1 MRIQFELLN
10 FNGIGI
16 IINSLMPIV
25 IEIENAVRF
34 ASHRENYYINKG
46 YLRMKL
52 IIYTKEN
59 CIIAK
64 FILYFISS
72 VHSLWEFVMFRFSYY
87 KTKVLI

>member
-25 IEIENAVRF
+25 IEIDNAVRF
-34 ASHRENYYINKG
+34 ASNREHYYINKE

-52 IIYTKEN
+52 VIIRKKIVLLQNECY
-59 CIIAK
+59 IL
-64 FILYFISS
+64 FLQSILYGSC
-72 VHSLWEFVMFRFSYY
+72 
-87 KTKVLI
+87 